1 MLRDFFTKEKDEPL
15 EDEIDGIYKEMH
27 RIGVT
32 DEEYPKMLALL
43 ERYYKLKA
51 MNRQKPVSREA
62 MLNIGGNLLGIAMIL
77 TFEWGH
83 VITSKGFNQ
92 LIRPKNT

>member
-1 MLRDFFTKEKDEPL
+1 MFRNFFKKEKDEPL
-15 EDEIDGIYKEMH
+15 EAEIAEIYTEMQ

-32 DEEYPKMLALL
+32 DEEYPNMLKLL
-43 ERYYKLKA
+43 ERYYELKDKKS
-51 MNRQKPVSREA
+51 QKPVSREA
-62 MLNIGGNLLGIAMIL
+62 LLNIGGNLLGIAMIL